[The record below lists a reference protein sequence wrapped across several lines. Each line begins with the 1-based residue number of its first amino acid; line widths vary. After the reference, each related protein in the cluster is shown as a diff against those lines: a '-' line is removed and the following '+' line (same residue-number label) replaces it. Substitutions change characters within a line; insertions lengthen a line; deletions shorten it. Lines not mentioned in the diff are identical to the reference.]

1 MMVDSW
7 YAAAALMV
15 ALLLTAPAP
24 QALHRVRGLGAVPI
38 VGRPRIGVLAVIA
51 QASAHIRSG
60 GSIAQAFGGL
70 GDDDWTGAGNQAS
83 WFARVLSMRAL
94 ARETPA
100 QIDYAAVELALSVR
114 CSERL
119 GCELVRC
126 LDDVADSYRAW
137 SALEELKANALA
149 MPQATV
155 KLLSLLPIV
164 TVLLGEVMGARPVAF
179 LLGSRQGLVCLVL
192 GGAVYAFG
200 MVWVRS
206 LLRGATMK
214 SWAESAMR
222 IEE

>member
-1 MMVDSW
+1 
-7 YAAAALMV
+7 
-15 ALLLTAPAP
+15 
-24 QALHRVRGLGAVPI
+24 
-38 VGRPRIGVLAVIA
+38 
-51 QASAHIRSG
+51 
-60 GSIAQAFGGL
+60 
-70 GDDDWTGAGNQAS
+70 
-83 WFARVLSMRAL
+83 MRAL

-164 TVLLGEVMGARPVAF
+164 TVLLGK
-179 LLGSRQGLVCLVL
+179 S
-192 GGAVYAFG
+192 
-200 MVWVRS
+200 WVRGQS
-206 LLRGATMK
+206 PFY
-214 SWAESAMR
+214 WAHGKGWFASCWVVRCMRSAWCGCGPCCVGR
-222 IEE
+222 R